1 MSQKIKRHPI
11 KGLFGGL
18 FLGLGLSIFAMV
30 FDAVIVGS
38 IGAIGI
44 IVAGTLLGVVIAYV
58 LPPKGGKAAGGASA
72 ATPPAAPAAPQPS

>member
-1 MSQKIKRHPI
+1 MSQKVKRHPI

-18 FLGLGLSIFAMV
+18 FLGLGLSILAMV
-30 FDAVIVGS
+30 FGAVIVGS

-58 LPPKGGKAAGGASA
+58 LPPKGGAPAAP
-72 ATPPAAPAAPQPS
+72 PPAAGAAPQPS